1 MEEFK
6 DYYQILG
13 IEPNATEKDIK
24 KARQRLAR
32 RYHCDAHPEWSEEE
46 KRRGTEKMAEIN
58 GICDVLLNSEKRES
72 YDRMYQREK
81 ERREAKEAQ
90 ATAGSA
96 STPTS
101 PFTKEDLEFWEQ
113 LNRKTARR
121 RAEEKRAEEERRAEA
136 ERRRQ
141 AAYYRRK
148 MEARARKTTIKRVVA
163 SSLLLVVL
171 GVTKPWEVFFSE
183 TPSNPDVENSQLTG
197 LVDAYAEEQQLT
209 INRYYTIESGDWLSV
224 MAERANCTQEEI
236 KNLNNMGN
244 TSVIAGNDIIL
255 PYHINNDEISEYTT
269 QIPYNYEKL
278 EDIAKAYQTDV
289 ESLRQLNPENI
300 AEVDEGSYAFIGDT
314 INVPTFKDYQ
324 YGTQKTK

>member
-1 MEEFK
+1 MEKFK

-32 RYHCDAHPEWSEEE
+32 LYHCDVHPEWSEEE

-113 LNRKTARR
+113 LNRETARR

-141 AAYYRRK
+141 AAYYRREK
-148 MEARARKTTIKRVVA
+148 EARARRTTAKRVVVSA
-163 SSLLLVVL
+163 LLFVVL
-171 GVTKPWEVFFSE
+171 GVTKPWEIFFPE
-183 TPSNPDVENSQLTG
+183 TPSNPDVESSELTG
-197 LVDAYAEEQQLT
+197 LVDDYAEEQQLT

-224 MAERANCTQEEI
+224 MAERANCTQ
-236 KNLNNMGN
+236 
-244 TSVIAGNDIIL
+244 
-255 PYHINNDEISEYTT
+255 
-269 QIPYNYEKL
+269 
-278 EDIAKAYQTDV
+278 
-289 ESLRQLNPENI
+289 
-300 AEVDEGSYAFIGDT
+300 
-314 INVPTFKDYQ
+314 
-324 YGTQKTK
+324 

>member
-1 MEEFK
+1 MKKFK

-32 RYHCDAHPEWSEEE
+32 LYHCDAHPEWSEEE

-113 LNRKTARR
+113 LNRETARR

-148 MEARARKTTIKRVVA
+148 MEARARRTTAKRVVVSA
-163 SSLLLVVL
+163 LLFVVL
-171 GVTKPWEVFFSE
+171 GVTKPWENFFPE
-183 TPSNPDVENSQLTG
+183 TPSNPDVESSELTG

>member
-1 MEEFK
+1 MEKFK

-113 LNRKTARR
+113 LNRETARR

-148 MEARARKTTIKRVVA
+148 MEARARRTTAKRVVVSA
-163 SSLLLVVL
+163 LLFVVL
-171 GVTKPWEVFFSE
+171 GVTKPWENFFPE
-183 TPSNPDVENSQLTG
+183 TPSNPDVESSELTG

>member
-58 GICDVLLNSEKRES
+58 GICDILLNSEQRKS

-81 ERREAKEAQ
+81 ERRKAKEAQ

-113 LNRKTARR
+113 LNRETARR
-121 RAEEKRAEEERRAEA
+121 RAEERRAEEERRAA
-136 ERRRQ
+136 AARRRQ
-141 AAYYRRK
+141 AAYYRRE
-148 MEARARKTTIKRVVA
+148 MEARARRTTAKRVVVSA
-163 SSLLLVVL
+163 LLFVVL
-171 GVTKPWEVFFSE
+171 GITKPWEMFIPE
-183 TPSNPDVENSQLTG
+183 TPNNPDIESSELTG

-244 TSVIAGNDIIL
+244 TSVIAGNSIIL